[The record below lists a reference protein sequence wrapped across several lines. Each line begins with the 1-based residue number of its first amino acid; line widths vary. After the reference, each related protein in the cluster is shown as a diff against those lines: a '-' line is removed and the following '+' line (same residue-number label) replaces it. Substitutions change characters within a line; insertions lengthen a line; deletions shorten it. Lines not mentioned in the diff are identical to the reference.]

1 MSSCNNTTG
10 MAVYL
15 QWTDASG
22 VEPYQILKIIFGSL
36 SILLNGF
43 LLLAIGVERR
53 KLFASRVTYLVANLA
68 LADFLMGVVLVFII
82 QPLEIHKRKPALKEL
97 ELPLI
102 WAAMLVSFLTLFLM
116 SAERFVVVSLPMLWS
131 SILTTR
137 RTIIGIGIIWCLA
150 IIGGIVVHFHNFK
163 AFFAMII
170 VIEFCVVVFI
180 IVHLYILRFLKK
192 PNSETALTDGDDE
205 ELQVTD
211 VTTWPSAEQSNHVSM
226 KQHGEVTAVVAIL
239 LAVLIFTMVPHFI
252 CVQLLLANILI
263 DDTALDGIDQNKLY
277 LAFEYTDALSFLN
290 FVVNPIVY
298 AWRLRMYRRAF
309 VKLFRSFCG
318 A

>member
-1 MSSCNNTTG
+1 

-82 QPLEIHKRKPALKEL
+82 QPLEIHKRKPVLQEL
-97 ELPLI
+97 QLPLM
-102 WAAMLVSFLTLFLM
+102 WAAMLISFLTLFLM
-116 SAERFVVVSLPMLWS
+116 SAECFVVVLLPMQWS

-192 PNSETALTDGDDE
+192 PNAETALTDGDDE

-211 VTTWPSAEQSNHVSM
+211 VTTWPSAERPNHVSM
-226 KQHGEVTAVVAIL
+226 K
-239 LAVLIFTMVPHFI
+239 
-252 CVQLLLANILI
+252 
-263 DDTALDGIDQNKLY
+263 
-277 LAFEYTDALSFLN
+277 
-290 FVVNPIVY
+290 
-298 AWRLRMYRRAF
+298 R
-309 VKLFRSFCG
+309 
-318 A
+318 